1 MISLIDILIS
11 GVLLDWRIKMVIR
24 GTPKDVENYITVKDN
39 YIIYKLSEQGVFPI
53 YIDSNLA
60 YFEDKLT
67 TIALITLIT
76 EQEEEG

>member
-1 MISLIDILIS
+1 
-11 GVLLDWRIKMVIR
+11 MVIR
-24 GTPKDVENYITVKDN
+24 GTPKDIEKYITVKDS
-39 YIIYKLSEQGVFPI
+39 YIIDKLSEQGVFPI

-76 EQEEEG
+76 EQKEEG

>member
-24 GTPKDVENYITVKDN
+24 GTPKDIENYITVKDN

-53 YIDSNLA
+53 YIDNNLA

-76 EQEEEG
+76 EQQEEG

>member
-11 GVLLDWRIKMVIR
+11 GVLLDWRNKMVIR
-24 GTPKDVENYITVKDN
+24 GTPKDIENYITVKDN

-76 EQEEEG
+76 EQQEEG

>member
-1 MISLIDILIS
+1 MINSIDTLIS
-11 GVLLDWRIKMVIR
+11 GALLDWGLNMVIR
-24 GTPKDVENYITVKDN
+24 GTPKNVENYITVKDD
-39 YIIYKLSEQGVFPI
+39 YIIYKLGEQGVFPI

-76 EQEEEG
+76 EQQEEG